1 MAQPAQNPFAW
12 SERSQAAALGL
23 PPLLVKAEKIAN
35 TVIVGVHGRKRTGP
49 GESFWQFRPYSF
61 GDSTHRIDW
70 RRSALSERVYIRE
83 TEWEAANTLWVWTSA
98 SPRMNFKSSLA
109 QETKRDRAQ
118 LFALATASLAI
129 RAHERIG
136 GLGGP
141 RRASYGKGALL
152 SVAEWLLAARTDDL
166 PQPAH
171 LQRQSAALLVSDFLD
186 EIPKLERSFK
196 VMAQAGLH
204 GHLVQVC
211 DPIEETFPFEG
222 RIEFL
227 GLEKGLRYVAPKTQS
242 LRDAYQEK
250 YLQHRAALRTLARS
264 LGWSFTVHRTD
275 HGLPQALLAVHE
287 QISGSMISTFNGA
300 DAQ

>member
-1 MAQPAQNPFAW
+1 MVQAVQNSFAW
-12 SERSQAAALGL
+12 SERGQAAAFGL
-23 PPLLVKAEKIAN
+23 PPMLVKAEKIAN

-49 GESFWQFRPYSF
+49 GESFWQFRPYTF

-70 RRSALSERVYIRE
+70 RRSALSDRVYIRE
-83 TEWEAANTLWVWTSA
+83 TEWEAANTLWLWTSA
-98 SPRMNFKSSLA
+98 SSRMNFKSQFA
-109 QETKRDRAQ
+109 TETKKDRAQ

-136 GLGGP
+136 GLGSP
-141 RRASYGKGALL
+141 RRAAYGRGALL
-152 SVAEWLLAARTDDL
+152 RMAEWLLAARSDEL
-166 PQPAH
+166 PAPSH
-171 LQRQSAALLVSDFLD
+171 LQRQSAALLISDFLD
-186 EIPKLERSFK
+186 ELTVLERAFRP
-196 VMAQAGLH
+196 MAEAGIR

-211 DPIEETFPFEG
+211 DPIEEIFPFEG

-242 LRDAYQEK
+242 LKEAYQEK
-250 YLQHRAALRTLARS
+250 YLRHREAVRALARS

-275 HGLPQALLAVHE
+275 QSLPKALLAVHE
-287 QISGSMISTFNGA
+287 QVSGSMVNTFNGA

>member
-1 MAQPAQNPFAW
+1 MAQTFQNAFAW
-12 SERSQAAALGL
+12 SERGQAAALGL
-23 PPLLVKAEKIAN
+23 SPLLVKAEKIAN

-49 GESFWQFRPYSF
+49 GESFWQFRPYTF

-98 SPRMNFKSSLA
+98 SPRMNFKSHLV
-109 QETKRDRAQ
+109 QDTKKDRAQ

-136 GLGGP
+136 GLGST
-141 RRASYGKGALL
+141 RRAAYGRGALL
-152 SVAEWLLAARTDDL
+152 GVAEWLLAPRSDDL
-166 PQPAH
+166 PVPSH

-186 EIPKLERSFK
+186 ELPALERSFK
-196 VMAQAGLH
+196 PMAEAGIR

-211 DPIEETFPFEG
+211 DPVEETFPFEG
-222 RIEFL
+222 RVEFL
-227 GLEKGLRYVAPKTQS
+227 GMEKGLRYVAPKTQS
-242 LRDAYQEK
+242 LKEAYQEK
-250 YLQHRAALRTLARS
+250 YIQHREAVRALARG

-275 HGLPQALLAVHE
+275 HGLSQALLAVHE
-287 QISGSMISTFNGA
+287 QVSGTMVTTFNGA